1 MQVEELRI
9 QLARATAENAE
20 LRRILRESGIH
31 MNSYDLCS
39 NYYRFEAI
47 LMEQFWNLYRNR
59 NTSVAIH
66 MDSNKFICI
75 HRIPG
80 SLFCAAMK
88 VPDMYAEVVA
98 AIQDAREVS
107 NL

>member
-1 MQVEELRI
+1 M
-9 QLARATAENAE
+9 ARATAENAE
-20 LRRILRESGIH
+20 LRQIIRELGIH
-31 MNSYDLCS
+31 MNSYDLS
-39 NYYRFEAI
+39 ANYYRFEAI
-47 LMEQFWNLYRNR
+47 LTEQFWNLYRNR

-80 SLFCAAMK
+80 SLFCSAMK
-88 VPDMYAEVVA
+88 VPDMYAEVVV
-98 AIQDAREVS
+98 AIQDASEVS